1 MTSEVKQ
8 RGKEMLPDLALKV
21 KNTAANM
28 GSGFVVIAG
37 FLLAITM
44 VFVMVFARWNVVRN
58 SSSNFGID
66 TDKPRVESSVED
78 SGHVALVLPDKSG
91 N

>member
-1 MTSEVKQ
+1 MF
-8 RGKEMLPDLALKV
+8 PDLAVRV
-21 KNTAANM
+21 KNYAANM

-44 VFVMVFARWNVVRN
+44 VFVIVFARWNAVRN
-58 SSSNFGID
+58 SSSFSID

>member
-1 MTSEVKQ
+1 MFSY
-8 RGKEMLPDLALKV
+8 LAIKV
-21 KNTAANM
+21 KNIAASM

-44 VFVMVFARWNVVRN
+44 VFVMVFARWNGVKN
-58 SSSNFGID
+58 NASFGANE
-66 TDKPRVESSVED
+66 DKPKIESTIDD
-78 SGHVALVLPDKSG
+78 SGCLKIIIPET

>member
-1 MTSEVKQ
+1 MF
-8 RGKEMLPDLALKV
+8 PDLAIRV
-21 KNTAANM
+21 KSYAANI

-44 VFVMVFARWNVVRN
+44 VFVMVFARWNGVKN
-58 SSSNFGID
+58 NASFGANE
-66 TDKPRVESSVED
+66 DKPKIESTIDD
-78 SGHVALVLPDKSG
+78 SGCLKIIIPET